1 MATAGLALSA
11 AAVAVALT
19 GAGPEPR
26 ALAAIVHALV
36 IAAPIGAG
44 LYALYSQPASAGR
57 FGRLL
62 VLSGFLWAPTML
74 AESADSLLYSVGRI
88 SAWLAEAL
96 LIYVVLAYPS
106 GRLVGRAEK
115 LLFRAAAVTVGVLY
129 LPTSL
134 LVEQYPVPTP
144 WSSCG
149 SDCPPNAFQAIGSEP
164 GFIDSFLIPFA
175 QVTTTVIFA
184 AVTLVL
190 ALRLVRGS
198 RLTRVGLL
206 PVLVV
211 AIVRMAAATAFMVA
225 RRGSPDSQL
234 TEVLGTVALL
244 CIPAFAVAFVLGLL
258 RARMAAGRALVRLGA
273 RYGSRPEGEEVR
285 DLIADAVGDPSL
297 EVVYWNPEDSGG
309 WINTAGEPVSLPPLG
324 PDRALTEVRGSRGRV
339 AVLVHDPAL
348 TDAPVITDV
357 AGGFALMALENQ
369 RLETQLRSS
378 LRDLQESRGRIMSA
392 ADLERRRI
400 ERDLHDGAQ
409 QRLVSLGI
417 QLALAGDLVEAH
429 PERAGRRLRELS
441 QEVDD
446 AVDEV
451 RSLARG
457 LVPPILVERGITEA
471 LRDAAQGGHLSVSVH
486 ARGLGP
492 LPARNRERRVL
503 RLPRGA
509 PECGQ
514 ARGGRHVGVGE
525 PVGGRG
531 ASLRGPGRRG
541 GPS

>member
-1 MATAGLALSA
+1 MRQVARRGMLTEHACSGLAYARCPVQPRWNHLLASVALRATLDLRPHPGRPPVPAFAAVATAGLALSA

-62 VLSGFLWAPTML
+62 VLSGFLWSPTML
-74 AESADSLLYSVGRI
+74 AESADSVLYSVGRI
-88 SAWLAEAL
+88 SAWSAEAL

-106 GRLVGRAEK
+106 GRLAGRAEK

-190 ALRLVRGS
+190 ALRLLRGS

-225 RRGSPDSQL
+225 RRDSR
-234 TEVLGTVALL
+234 T
-244 CIPAFAVAFVLGLL
+244 
-258 RARMAAGRALVRLGA
+258 
-273 RYGSRPEGEEVR
+273 
-285 DLIADAVGDPSL
+285 
-297 EVVYWNPEDSGG
+297 
-309 WINTAGEPVSLPPLG
+309 
-324 PDRALTEVRGSRGRV
+324 
-339 AVLVHDPAL
+339 
-348 TDAPVITDV
+348 
-357 AGGFALMALENQ
+357 
-369 RLETQLRSS
+369 RS
-378 LRDLQESRGRIMSA
+378 
-392 ADLERRRI
+392 
-400 ERDLHDGAQ
+400 
-409 QRLVSLGI
+409 
-417 QLALAGDLVEAH
+417 
-429 PERAGRRLRELS
+429 
-441 QEVDD
+441 
-446 AVDEV
+446 
-451 RSLARG
+451 
-457 LVPPILVERGITEA
+457 
-471 LRDAAQGGHLSVSVH
+471 
-486 ARGLGP
+486 
-492 LPARNRERRVL
+492 
-503 RLPRGA
+503 
-509 PECGQ
+509 
-514 ARGGRHVGVGE
+514 
-525 PVGGRG
+525 
-531 ASLRGPGRRG
+531 
-541 GPS
+541 